1 MKLTLIDYMA
11 IETNRQGYSHWMSR
25 LFLSGLLVFASLS
38 FGLQL
43 PGSEG
48 SGYRPNHGPLVFATT
63 LGPGSCVLAKTS
75 GTIQLARKQVA
86 NDSGPDIPPK
96 ISAFAKFPAG
106 GEGVGQ
112 LFPAP
117 VPGYFADHILFRS
130 GSRAIS
136 PRAPPMHF
144 SG

>member
-1 MKLTLIDYMA
+1 MA
-11 IETNRQGYSHWMSR
+11 TEMDLQGYSRWMSR

-43 PGSEG
+43 PVSEG
-48 SGYRPNHGPLVFATT
+48 SGYRPNHVPLVFATMA
-63 LGPGSCVLAKTS
+63 GSESYVLAKTS
-75 GTIQLARKQVA
+75 RTIQLARKQGPKD
-86 NDSGPDIPPK
+86 NGPDNAPK
-96 ISAFAKFPAG
+96 ISAFAKFPAA
-106 GEGVGQ
+106 GEGVERV
-112 LFPAP
+112 LSAP